1 MIFVAIGGLL
11 VESSMIIVNPQKI
24 KKAEIVVG
32 IPSYNEAERIGFV
45 TRQIDLGLKKYFSD
59 KDCVIVNTDSRS
71 TDGTEEI
78 FFNTKG
84 DISKIYLNLDG
95 EVRGKGY
102 GLHNLFSLVQQLD
115 AKVGI
120 TLDSDLKSVEPIW
133 IKKMVN
139 SVLDGY
145 DYVTPYYNRL
155 ENDGTI
161 TNHLVY
167 PLIYGLIGYDIRQP
181 IGGDFAFS
189 GKMVDY
195 WLKQEWPEAV
205 YRFGIDIFMTLNAIF
220 SGLKVAQVNLGTK
233 SHKPIQTKGL
243 DAMFDQVS
251 KTLFELILENIDKV
265 KQQKELNKVPIL
277 EGNKMTYL
285 PDIETDPDPFRE
297 ILKEQ
302 FDKCLKLGKNI
313 LSESVYQGLVE
324 IYQSGDVTI
333 DLDLWARIV
342 YDLLSV
348 YQESDDKESVIKV
361 LNCLYF
367 GRVATFFE
375 KISQFKPEQS
385 EKEVVKQAEY
395 FFSKRVRF
403 LK

>member
-1 MIFVAIGGLL
+1 MIV
-11 VESSMIIVNPQKI
+11 VNQNKI
-24 KKAEIVVG
+24 KKADIVVG
-32 IPSYNEAERIGFV
+32 IPSYNEAERISFV
-45 TRQIDLGLKKYFSD
+45 TRQIDQGLKKYFPD

-71 TDGTEEI
+71 TDRTEEV

-95 EVRGKGY
+95 DIRGKGY
-102 GLHNLFSLVQQLD
+102 GLHNLFLLVQQLD

-120 TLDSDLKSVEPIW
+120 TLDADLKSVEPVW

-139 SVLDGY
+139 SVLGGY

-155 ENDGTI
+155 KNDGTI

-167 PLIYGLIGYDIRQP
+167 PLIYGLVGYDIRQP

-195 WLKQEWPEAV
+195 WLGQKWPEAA

-220 SGLKVAQVNLGTK
+220 SGLKIAQVNLGTK

-251 KTLFELILENIDKV
+251 KTLFEMILDNMDKI
-265 KQQKELNKVPIL
+265 KAQKEFNKVPIL
-277 EGNKMTYL
+277 EGDEITYL
-285 PDIETDPDPFRE
+285 PDVETDSDPFE
-297 ILKEQ
+297 EFLKEQ

-313 LSESVYQGLVE
+313 LSESVYQGLVK
-324 IYQSGDVTI
+324 IYQSGGVTI

-348 YQESDDKESVIKV
+348 YKESDDKENVIKV

-375 KISQFKPEQS
+375 KISDLKPEQS
-385 EKEVVKQAEY
+385 EAEVIAQAEY
-395 FFSKRVRF
+395 FFEKRDYYVN
-403 LK
+403 KGKSVS